1 MLNQNLFFLILS
13 IIVVIFILLVGIFLA
28 EQMLFYALFAFLLA
42 LVVMGFGFYLKR
54 KWNSQ

>member
-28 EQMLFYALFAFLLA
+28 EQMLFYALFAFFL
-42 LVVMGFGFYLKR
+42 R
-54 KWNSQ
+54 S